1 MATYKPAEAR
11 NKLGEQI
18 ATPIIDVTG
27 DSTYVVESST
37 ISDDGKILATPIIN
51 VTEMATPI
59 ETDPVWESEKANY
72 ALKSEVN
79 NLIDGIEVGDT
90 ITNNTLSITG
100 NQLTSTITTDKDT
113 FTSQVTI
120 PGGGG
125 ASNYFEADLSGTT
138 FPLTLD
144 TSLTTIG
151 NTSTPF
157 TGNGNSDYSL
167 NIQGTFSRVGGNA
180 ADDVV
185 QLQIVTNGGYMT
197 LIDVNFNVQRNTTK
211 FPFSY
216 HTKKYNFGGAPTYLK
231 IGYTGSGTVT
241 IDSLAFWVE

>member
-1 MATYKPAEAR
+1 MAIDMKIEGID
-11 NKLGEQI
+11 GEDYSYPTTASS
-18 ATPIIDVTG
+18 ATPLKIVGI
-27 DSTYVVESST
+27 
-37 ISDDGKILATPIIN
+37 DGKEYSIPTSGGGGGG
-51 VTEMATPI
+51 TGT
-59 ETDPVWESEKANY
+59 ETDPIYTADKPNI
-72 ALKSEVN
+72 ALKSEVQDN
-79 NLIDGIEVGDT
+79 MVIKVENEIQGTNALVTTLTRSNDTTVSSAPLI
-90 ITNNTLSITG
+90 L
-100 NQLTSTITTDKDT
+100 
-113 FTSQVTI
+113 

-138 FPLTLD
+138 FPFTLD

-151 NTSTPF
+151 DTSTPF

-185 QLQIVTNGGYMT
+185 QLQIVTNGGYMK

-216 HTKKYNFGGAPTYLK
+216 HTKKYKFGGSPTYLK
-231 IGYTGSGTVT
+231 IAYTGSGTVT